1 LHNESQSAAITFEKQ
16 AMSVFSEFAC
26 SIART
31 VDVVGEW
38 WTLLILRDLF
48 AGITRYDAL
57 QRDLGIASNILAAR
71 LKTLREAQ
79 LVERTP
85 DPDDARRWCYA
96 LTARGRELY
105 PVLLALMAWGDKW
118 LAEPGR
124 QPVLVVHRTCG
135 EVTAAVPSCSVCG
148 KPLALEELDFQAGPG
163 GRAGPGTASI
173 GAYLGHAARPHNL

>member
-1 LHNESQSAAITFEKQ
+1 MSTF
-16 AMSVFSEFAC
+16 SDFAC

-48 AGITRYDAL
+48 AGMSRYDEL

-71 LKTLREAQ
+71 LQTLRESG
-79 LVERTP
+79 LVERTV

-96 LTARGRELY
+96 LTAKGRELY

-118 LAEPGR
+118 MAAPGR
-124 QPVLVVHRTCG
+124 QPVLVVHTRCG
-135 EVTAAVPSCSVCG
+135 QVTAAVPCCSVCRT
-148 KPLALEELDFQAGPG
+148 PLALEELEFQVGPG
-163 GRAGPGTASI
+163 AKAGPGTAEM
-173 GAYLGHAARPHNL
+173 GRYLGQRR